1 MVDLLKHVNN
11 LYFLVL
17 LISTFSKTSLS
28 TRILNPYVIK
38 KWKEYKRNLTLEQ
51 EKTLSESCLSILS
64 SFVPPSSPSF
74 ILQKVVWLVSNTF
87 SWIVS

>member
-1 MVDLLKHVNN
+1 MVDLLKHANN

-17 LISTFSKTSLS
+17 LIYTFSKTSLS

-51 EKTLSESCLSILS
+51 EENLIRIMPLYSLFLCPSIK
-64 SFVPPSSPSF
+64 SFFYSPKGSLISF
-74 ILQKVVWLVSNTF
+74 KYL
-87 SWIVS
+87 